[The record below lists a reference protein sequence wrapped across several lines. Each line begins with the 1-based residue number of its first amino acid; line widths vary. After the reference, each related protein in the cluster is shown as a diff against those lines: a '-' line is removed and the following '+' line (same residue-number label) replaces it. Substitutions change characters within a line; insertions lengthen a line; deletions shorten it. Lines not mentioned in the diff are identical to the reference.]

1 MIDRHIIL
9 VGLPGSGKSTVGPRV
24 AEALGVPFEDLD
36 AIIIRRMGMPV
47 ARIFGEF
54 GEAHFR
60 KLERE
65 VTAERLAAPPSVI
78 APGGGWAAQPGNLDG
93 ARERALVVYLQV
105 APAIALERAGQ
116 GAVRPLL
123 AGGDGLAR
131 MNTLLAERESFY
143 QQANTIIGNDHA
155 DPMLAATE
163 IVEWIR
169 RGGFA

>member
-143 QQANTIIGNDHA
+143 QQANTTIQNDGA
-155 DPMLAATE
+155 DPALAATE

>member
-78 APGGGWAAQPGNLDG
+78 APGGGGPRNQAIWTGPGSGRSSSTCRSHPPLRWSG
-93 ARERALVVYLQV
+93 RGRARSVPSSQ
-105 APAIALERAGQ
+105 
-116 GAVRPLL
+116 AVR
-123 AGGDGLAR
+123 
-131 MNTLLAERESFY
+131 
-143 QQANTIIGNDHA
+143 
-155 DPMLAATE
+155 
-163 IVEWIR
+163 VW
-169 RGGFA
+169 RG

>member
-1 MIDRHIIL
+1 MIDRHIVLI
-9 VGLPGSGKSTVGPRV
+9 GLPGSGKSTVGPLV
-24 AEALGVPFEDLD
+24 AAALELPFVDLD
-36 AIIIRRMGMPV
+36 GVIIRRMGMPV

-60 KLERE
+60 TLERE
-65 VTAERLAAPPSVI
+65 ATADRLASDPAVI
-78 APGGGWAAQPGNLDG
+78 APGGGWAAQPGNLEQ
-93 ARERALVVYLQV
+93 ARDRALFFYLLV
-105 APAIALERAGQ
+105 APDIALERAGR

-123 AGGDGLAR
+123 AGGEGLTR

-143 QQANTIIGNDHA
+143 ARADATVRNDSE
-155 DPMLAATE
+155 DPAPAAAE

>member
-1 MIDRHIIL
+1 VIDRHIIL
-9 VGLPGSGKSTVGPRV
+9 VGLPGSGKSTVGPLV

-36 AIIIRRMGMPV
+36 AIIIRRSGMPV

-60 KLERE
+60 RLERE
-65 VTAERLAAPPSVI
+65 ATAERLAAPPSVM

-93 ARERALVVYLQV
+93 ARERARFVYLQV

-123 AGGDGLAR
+123 AGGEGLAR

-143 QQANTIIGNDHA
+143 QRADATIGNDAA
-155 DPMLAATE
+155 DPAIAAAE

-169 RGGFA
+169 RGGVA